1 MRLRSLRDDERGATL
16 VEFALIS
23 PVLLLTILGLFEMG
37 YNYYIQA
44 QLQGAGKRH
53 PPLPLARPSSAEAAS
68 CRGTGVTAGQVAP
81 RRTSSQ
87 PSSDLKKCSMV

>member
-1 MRLRSLRDDERGATL
+1 MAA
-16 VEFALIS
+16 ALELEAIRWG
-23 PVLLLTILGLFEMG
+23 T
-37 YNYYIQA
+37 A
-44 QLQGAGKRH
+44 KLQGAGKRH

-87 PSSDLKKCSMV
+87 PSSDLKKCSMVMVRADENGEDSVYMDVFSERETAF